1 MQLKKIS
8 LIHLVILLCLS
19 VFAFSTH
26 SIASQKDGLLKVY
39 FLDIGQGDSEFIET
53 PSGRQI
59 LIDGGPDNKVLE
71 KLGWVMPFYDHDIDM
86 VIASHPHA
94 DHIVG
99 LIDVLNRYEVKSIVQ
114 AKEVYDSPQYTAW
127 ENAVSGEGAHNIE
140 AIAGKVIDFGD
151 GVTLR
156 LLYPFESVAGTKTK
170 TPHDD
175 MVVAMLEYGSF
186 RVLLAGD
193 MEAKVE
199 NKIMFIGDNL
209 RADVLKVGHHGSKTS
224 SSESFL
230 KAVNPTLGFIEVGKD
245 NQYHLPSP
253 YILQRLEDFGI
264 KYYRT
269 DLDGDKEVI
278 SDGSKYLISNI

>member
-1 MQLKKIS
+1 MRKLS
-8 LIHLVILLCLS
+8 LIPLVITLCLV

-39 FLDIGQGDSEFIET
+39 FFDVGQGDSEFIET

-71 KLGWVMPFYDHDIDM
+71 QLGRVMPFYDHNIDM

-94 DHIVG
+94 DHIAG
-99 LIDVLNRYEVKSIVQ
+99 LIDVLGRYNVKSIVE

-127 ENAVSGEGAHNIE
+127 EDAVSGEGAYNIE
-140 AIAGKVIDFGD
+140 AIAGKIIDFGD
-151 GVTLR
+151 GVILK
-156 LLYPFESVAGTKTK
+156 LLYPFQSVAGTQTK

-193 MEAKVE
+193 MEAKIE
-199 NKIMFIGDNL
+199 NKLMFMGDDL
-209 RADVLKVGHHGSKTS
+209 RADVLKIGHHGSKTS
-224 SSESFL
+224 SSENFL
-230 KAVNPTLGFIEVGKD
+230 RAVNPKLGFIEVGKD

-253 YILQRLEDFGI
+253 DILQRLEDFGI

-269 DLDGDKEVI
+269 DVDGDTEIISDGDKYQI
-278 SDGSKYLISNI
+278 IKN